1 MEHLEQAKRVAA
13 LARLHLSAEELP
25 RFAEQF
31 QRILDYVSRIAEVD
45 VEGVAPFVS
54 AAAEGDWWRDDT
66 PRPGLTPEEALANAP
81 RQMDGFF
88 RVPRIA

>member
-1 MEHLEQAKRVAA
+1 
-13 LARLHLSAEELP
+13 
-25 RFAEQF
+25 
-31 QRILDYVSRIAEVD
+31 